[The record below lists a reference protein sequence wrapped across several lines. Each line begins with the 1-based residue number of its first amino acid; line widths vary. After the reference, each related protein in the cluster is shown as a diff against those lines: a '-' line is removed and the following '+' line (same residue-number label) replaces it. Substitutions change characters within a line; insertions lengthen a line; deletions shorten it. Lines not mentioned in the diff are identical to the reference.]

1 MMVNVLVASVTGI
14 AAAAQLVAGGL
25 AWSGKLPGNGVVG
38 LNIPE
43 VRTSRERWDAAHR
56 IAGPL
61 WTLSGV
67 ALVFAT
73 LIAVVASGWMWLAF
87 AFALLCAVVAQG
99 VAGYMAARSAAVWAM
114 RDEIEASRNDAGC
127 GDGGGC
133 GCCGD
138 GAAEASE
145 EPYDPSKD
153 CGVAGG
159 CGSCALNGSC
169 EQSAAAPLGGGADVN
184 VDAVLRAASQSDD
197 SQR

>member
-14 AAAAQLVAGGL
+14 AAAAQLVAGAL

-73 LIAVVASGWMWLAF
+73 LIAVVAGGWMWLAF

-114 RDEIEASRNDAGC
+114 RDEIEASRS
-127 GDGGGC
+127 DGGGC

-138 GAAEASE
+138 GGAEASE

-153 CGVAGG
+153 CGVVGG

-197 SQR
+197 SRR

>member
-99 VAGYMAARSAAVWAM
+99 VAGYMA
-114 RDEIEASRNDAGC
+114 SRNDAGC

-169 EQSAAAPLGGGADVN
+169 EQSAAAPLAGGGHVN
-184 VDAVLRAASQSDD
+184 VDAVLRAASQSDN

>member
-127 GDGGGC
+127 GDGSGC

-138 GAAEASE
+138 GGAEASE

-153 CGVAGG
+153 CGVVGG

-169 EQSAAAPLGGGADVN
+169 EQSAAAPLGGGTDVN
-184 VDAVLRAASQSDD
+184 VDAVLRAASQSDN

>member
-1 MMVNVLVASVTGI
+1 MMVNVLVASMTGI

-73 LIAVVASGWMWLAF
+73 LIAVVASGWLWLAF
-87 AFALLCAVVAQG
+87 AFAWLRWVLRGIWLRVLRLCGRCGMRLRLRVMTPAVVT
-99 VAGYMAARSAAVWAM
+99 VAGVVAVAMAPRRLRKSLMILRRIVGLLGVVALAR
-114 RDEIEASRNDAGC
+114 
-127 GDGGGC
+127 
-133 GCCGD
+133 
-138 GAAEASE
+138 
-145 EPYDPSKD
+145 
-153 CGVAGG
+153 
-159 CGSCALNGSC
+159 
-169 EQSAAAPLGGGADVN
+169 
-184 VDAVLRAASQSDD
+184 
-197 SQR
+197 

>member
-1 MMVNVLVASVTGI
+1 MMVNVLVASMTGI

-73 LIAVVASGWMWLAF
+73 LIAVVASGWLWLAF

-127 GDGGGC
+127 GDGSGC

-169 EQSAAAPLGGGADVN
+169 ELSAAAPLAGGGHVN
-184 VDAVLRAASQSDD
+184 VDAVLRAASQSDN

>member
-73 LIAVVASGWMWLAF
+73 LIAVVAGGWMWLAF

-127 GDGGGC
+127 GDSSGC

-184 VDAVLRAASQSDD
+184 VDAVLRAASQSDN

>member
-99 VAGYMAARSAAVWAM
+99 VSG
-114 RDEIEASRNDAGC
+114 
-127 GDGGGC
+127 
-133 GCCGD
+133 
-138 GAAEASE
+138 
-145 EPYDPSKD
+145 
-153 CGVAGG
+153 
-159 CGSCALNGSC
+159 
-169 EQSAAAPLGGGADVN
+169 
-184 VDAVLRAASQSDD
+184 
-197 SQR
+197 

>member
-114 RDEIEASRNDAGC
+114 RDEIEASRSDAGC
-127 GDGGGC
+127 GDGSGC

-153 CGVAGG
+153 CGVVGG

-169 EQSAAAPLGGGADVN
+169 EQSVAAPLGGGADVN
-184 VDAVLRAASQSDD
+184 VDAVLRAASQSDN

>member
-73 LIAVVASGWMWLAF
+73 LIAVVAGGWMWLAF

-114 RDEIEASRNDAGC
+114 RDEIEASRSDAGC

-138 GAAEASE
+138 GGAEASE

-169 EQSAAAPLGGGADVN
+169 EQSAAAPLGGGTDVN

-197 SQR
+197 SRR

>member
-43 VRTSRERWDAAHR
+43 VRSSRERWDAAHR

-127 GDGGGC
+127 GDGGGG

-138 GAAEASE
+138 GGAEASE
-145 EPYDPSKD
+145 EP
-153 CGVAGG
+153 
-159 CGSCALNGSC
+159 
-169 EQSAAAPLGGGADVN
+169 
-184 VDAVLRAASQSDD
+184 
-197 SQR
+197 

>member
-1 MMVNVLVASVTGI
+1 MMVNVLVASLTGI

-127 GDGGGC
+127 GDGSGC

-184 VDAVLRAASQSDD
+184 VDAVLRAASQSDN